1 MKVLTVAL
9 LKGGSGKT
17 TTSLALAAVL
27 AEHGRSV
34 VLADADP
41 QATAT
46 MTFGMQPVAEPWS
59 AEPIELFVKE
69 LRGGS
74 LMLMRGGRPLRL
86 ADSQQRNMFFSRA
99 TDADVMIIDTAPGE
113 IELVSSALRRSDLL
127 LIPVEP
133 SPLSLTGMLDVA
145 ELAKRLQPS
154 PLIRSVLTR
163 AHRVRNA
170 TRDLAKRVERL
181 LTRTLVVDRESSL
194 VRVFDLAGTLVHQL
208 GRDGNGPG
216 DFRDLSGIWFAEPD
230 IINVLDTAARRLTKF
245 LLDRKLLQIDTSS
258 ATGPTSCKDLLSG
271 KAPHREK
278 RTVTAELICA
288 RACLASSCPTC
299 YFGIPSV
306 KT

>member
-1 MKVLTVAL
+1 MKILTVAL

-27 AEHGRSV
+27 AEQGRSV
-34 VLADADP
+34 VLVDADP
-41 QATAT
+41 QATVT
-46 MTFGMQPVAEPWS
+46 MIFGMQPVAEPWS

-74 LMLMRGGRPLRL
+74 LTLVRGGRPLRL
-86 ADSQQRNMFFSRA
+86 ADPRQREMFFTRA

-113 IELVSSALRRSDLL
+113 IELVASALRRSDLL

-181 LTRTLVVDRESSL
+181 LPGTLCETVIPENARVVD
-194 VRVFDLAGTLVHQL
+194 A
-208 GRDGNGPG
+208 
-216 DFRDLSGIWFAEPD
+216 PD
-230 IINVLDTAARRLTKF
+230 
-245 LLDRKLLQIDTSS
+245 
-258 ATGPTSCKDLLSG
+258 
-271 KAPHREK
+271 
-278 RTVTAELICA
+278 
-288 RACLASSCPTC
+288 
-299 YFGIPSV
+299 FGIPVTLSHRRCRASEAYRDLADELLPILFGPV
-306 KT
+306 PSDRGAATQLAAW